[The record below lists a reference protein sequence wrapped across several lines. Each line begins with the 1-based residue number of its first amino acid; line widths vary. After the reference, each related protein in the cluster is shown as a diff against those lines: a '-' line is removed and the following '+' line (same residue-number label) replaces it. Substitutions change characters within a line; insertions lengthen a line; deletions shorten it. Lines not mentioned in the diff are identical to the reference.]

1 MNKQNSTTERS
12 EPSFRIEAGMP
23 MKLSLLRC
31 KLGSKA
37 KQEPK
42 FRFYALYDRV
52 YRRDTLETAYQKA
65 RENQGSPGVDGV
77 SFKAIESSEKGVPGF
92 IDEIEEAL
100 KQKSY
105 RPEPV
110 RRVYIPKPDGSLRP
124 IGIPTIR
131 DRVVQGAVKLIIE
144 PIFEAD
150 FLDCSYG
157 FRPGRKAHSAMQE
170 IERNLE
176 SSRKE
181 VYDADLSA
189 YFDTVDHDKLMTMI
203 ERRISDRQ
211 VLKLIR
217 MWLKSPIVEKDRE
230 SGKVEITNPKRGTPQ
245 GGVISPL
252 LSNIYLHEFDR
263 AFHEDKN
270 SPRHF
275 ANAKLV
281 RYADDFVVMARHM
294 GRRIQTWIEE
304 KLEGDLGLSINR
316 KKTKIVKID
325 VEGTKLD
332 FLGFSMRMDRDL
344 KGRPWKYLNKF
355 PSDRAIAKLREKIR
369 DKTRSGYKKTRK
381 DVIKE
386 VNEITVGWKNYFKW
400 GYPRKAFR
408 EINYFMQIRFRSFFR
423 NRSQRKSKPLR
434 DGETLYAGIKR
445 MGLKYL

>member
-1 MNKQNSTTERS
+1 LSKQNSTTDKVV
-12 EPSFRIEAGMP
+12 PSFRIEAGMP
-23 MKLSLLRC
+23 IKLSLLRC
-31 KLGSKA
+31 KLGNKS
-37 KQEPK
+37 KQEPN

-77 SFKAIESSEKGVPGF
+77 SFQDIEMSEKGVSGF

-100 KQKSY
+100 KQKRY
-105 RPEPV
+105 RPGPV

-124 IGIPTIR
+124 IGIPEIR

-157 FRPGRKAHSAMQE
+157 FRPGRRAHSAMQE
-170 IERNLE
+170 IENNLK

-181 VYDADLSA
+181 IYDADLSA
-189 YFDTVDHDKLMTMI
+189 YFDTVDHCKLMAMI
-203 ERRISDRQ
+203 EKRISDRQ

-230 SGKVEITNPKRGTPQ
+230 SGKMNITKPARGTPQ

-263 AFHEDKN
+263 AFHEDKD
-270 SPRHF
+270 SPRYF
-275 ANAKLV
+275 ANARLV
-281 RYADDFVVMARHM
+281 RFADDFVVMAKYM
-294 GRRIQTWIEE
+294 GGRIQAWIER
-304 KLEGDLGLSINR
+304 KLEDDLGLSINK
-316 KKTKIVKID
+316 KKTKIVKIE
-325 VEGTKLD
+325 VKGTSLD
-332 FLGFSMRMDRDL
+332 FLGFSMRIDRDL
-344 KGRPWKYLNKF
+344 KGRPWRYLNKF
-355 PSDRAIAKLREKIR
+355 PSDKAMAKIREKIR
-369 DKTRSGYKKTRK
+369 DKTRSGYKKPRK
-381 DVIKE
+381 EVIKE
-386 VNEITVGWKNYFKW
+386 INEITVGWKNYFEW

-408 EINYFMQIRFRSFFR
+408 EINYFMQIRFRSFFK
-423 NRSQRKSKPLR
+423 NRSQRKSKPFK

>member
-1 MNKQNSTTERS
+1 MSKQNSTTDKA
-12 EPSFRIEAGMP
+12 PPDFRPEAGMP
-23 MKLSLLRC
+23 IKLSLLRC
-31 KLGSKA
+31 KLGNKA

-65 RENQGSPGVDGV
+65 RENQGSSGVDGV
-77 SFKAIESSEKGVPGF
+77 TFEAIESSEKGVSGF

-100 KQKSY
+100 KCKRY
-105 RPEPV
+105 HPEPV
-110 RRVYIPKPDGSLRP
+110 RRVYIPKLDGSLRP
-124 IGIPTIR
+124 LGIPTIR

-150 FLDCSYG
+150 FMDCSYG
-157 FRPGRKAHSAMQE
+157 FRPGRRAHGAMQE
-170 IERNLE
+170 IERNLK

-189 YFDTVDHDKLMTMI
+189 YFDTVDHTKLMTMM

-217 MWLKSPIVEKDRE
+217 LWLKSPTVDDDQQNGRK
-230 SGKVEITNPKRGTPQ
+230 ITNPKKGTPQ

-252 LSNIYLHEFDR
+252 LANIYLHEFDR
-263 AFHEDKN
+263 AFHEDKD
-270 SPRHF
+270 SPRYF
-275 ANAKLV
+275 ANARLI
-281 RYADDFVVMARHM
+281 RYADDFVVMARYM
-294 GRRIQTWIEE
+294 GNRIRTWIEK
-304 KLEGDLGLSINR
+304 KLEGDLGLSINK
-316 KKTKIVKID
+316 KKTKIVKIE
-325 VEGTKLD
+325 VEGARLD
-332 FLGFSMRMDRDL
+332 FLGFSMKMDRDL
-344 KGRPWKYLNKF
+344 QGRPWKYLNKF
-355 PSDRAIAKLREKIR
+355 PSDKAVARIREKIVG
-369 DKTRSGYKKTRK
+369 KTRSGYKKSRN

-386 VNEITVGWKNYFKW
+386 INEITVGWKNYFKW

-434 DGETLYAGIKR
+434 DGETLYAGLQR